1 MIEYVVLALT
11 LPASTYGHLEASC
24 GDVGAPV
31 ACDSNATTSSG
42 EGFDPDLPTAAVP
55 APAKQ
60 RTRPMFVSVKSVAG
74 ICVKIRVN
82 DKGHPRWIGRRG
94 LDLTPGA
101 LRLLGI
107 EPTKHWSGRLEMCEE
122 EES

>member
-11 LPASTYGHLEASC
+11 LPASLYGTGEIRC
-24 GDVGAPV
+24 GDTDKPV
-31 ACDSNATTSSG
+31 PCASGATTSSG
-42 EGFDPDLPTAAVP
+42 EAFDPEEATAAVP

-60 RTRPMFVSVKSVAG
+60 RTRPMRVSVKAIDGS
-74 ICVKIRVN
+74 CVQIKIN
-82 DKGHPRWIGRRG
+82 DKSHPRWIGRRG

-107 EPTKHWSGRLEMCEE
+107 EPTKHWSGPLEMCEE
-122 EES
+122 GS